1 VIILKKTET
10 LKDGA
15 KLTIRTLRSTDIDKL
30 MEFYRSLPYDDR
42 KYLRIDVTNRSLV
55 EKRIKDVEEGK
66 AVRIIAL
73 NNSNIVAIGVL
84 GLGIDDWHRSQGEM
98 RVMVSREYQRKGLGM
113 IMIRELYLLAAEH
126 KLEKIVAKMLRPQ
139 INARKMCRKLGF
151 REELFIPDYVKD
163 LDEKEQD
170 LVIMTCEMNELWHE
184 LEFIY
189 HDTDWR
195 RCR

>member
-1 VIILKKTET
+1 MKKTET

-15 KLTIRTLRSTDIDKL
+15 KLTIRTLTSSDIDKL

-42 KYLRIDVTNRSLV
+42 KYLKIDVTNRSLV
-55 EKRIKDVEEGK
+55 EARIKAVEEGK
-66 AVRIIAL
+66 AVRIIVL
-73 NNSNIVAIGVL
+73 NNSKIVGIGVL
-84 GLGIDDWHRSQGEM
+84 ELGIDDWHRSQGEL
-98 RVMVSREYQRKGLGM
+98 RVVVSREYQRKGLGM
-113 IMIRELYLLAAEH
+113 IMIRELYLSAMEF
-126 KLEKIVAKMLRPQ
+126 KVEKVIAKMMRPQ
-139 INARKMCRKLGF
+139 TAARKMCRKLGF

-170 LVIMTCEMNELWHE
+170 LVIMICDMNDLWNE

>member
-1 VIILKKTET
+1 MKKTET

-30 MEFYRSLPYDDR
+30 MEFYRSLPYEDR
-42 KYLRIDVTNRSLV
+42 KYLKIDVTNRSLV
-55 EKRIKDVEEGK
+55 ETRIKAVEEGK

-73 NNSNIVAIGVL
+73 RDNDIIAIGVL
-84 GLGIDDWHRSQGEM
+84 ELGIDDWHRSQGEM
-98 RVMVSREYQRKGLGM
+98 RVVVSREYQHKGLGM

-126 KLEKIVAKMLRPQ
+126 KLEKIVAKMMRPQ

-163 LDEKEQD
+163 MDEKEQD
-170 LVIMTCEMNELWHE
+170 LVIMTCDMNDLWNE